1 MLIPCSS
8 SLLALVVAAT
18 APAPVVAPGPA
29 PAPVRLFG
37 PAPPPLPP
45 QPSPA
50 EPTSPTT
57 EPAQRV
63 VMPRTEAPDD
73 PLADLPSD
81 DIVPHELTLPELFEL
96 LRTQSPRLKAAQA
109 QIELARARKVGA
121 RVLPNPILNFQVL
134 HLISGYNQ
142 NGFGTYTFYFQ
153 QPVLIGGQRLQRGRA
168 ARAAERAAHSDV
180 EAAYH
185 DLAAEGRHVFVALQA
200 RQRHHEVLRAAIEDL
215 RRLEGV
221 VKTRH
226 DAGAESRYDVSR
238 IGLEVR
244 RWRAKTIASTADI
257 RDVSG
262 QLGVLVGRPAW
273 RPRAAGSAVP
283 MGIDG
288 DAEALWP
295 DVERT
300 QPAIRAAKD
309 RVELADR
316 DLAAT
321 RREVWPQPT
330 IGLGVVGIDNFFS
343 MSVLGGITTPLPLF
357 DWGQGPVAKAKA
369 EKHVAQVEKDAHT
382 EELRAELDR
391 VLSVLRDR
399 QRALR
404 GFERGVLAETTALQ
418 RMAEDAYVT
427 GQVEILELID
437 AVETHYDLELERVEL
452 IEAVMHAEIDVLHVI
467 GRVED
472 LP

>member
-1 MLIPCSS
+1 MLILSAS
-8 SLLALVVAAT
+8 SLLAVAMAAA
-18 APAPVVAPGPA
+18 APTPIV
-29 PAPVRLFG
+29 G

-50 EPTSPTT
+50 ERT
-57 EPAQRV
+57 EPPPEQPAPAARPSTPV
-63 VMPRTEAPDD
+63 AAAAPDD
-73 PLADLPSD
+73 PLADVPSD
-81 DIVPHELTLPELFEL
+81 DIALDELTLPELFEL
-96 LRTQSPRLKAAQA
+96 LRTHSPRHKTAQA
-109 QIELARARKVGA
+109 QLELARARKVGA

-153 QPVLIGGQRLQRGRA
+153 QPVLIGGQRMQRSRA

-200 RQRHHEVLRAAIEDL
+200 RQRHHEVLHAAIEDL
-215 RRLEGV
+215 RRLQGV
-221 VKTRH
+221 VEARH
-226 DAGAESRYDVSR
+226 SAGAESRYDVSR

-244 RWRAKTIASTADI
+244 RWRAKTIESTADI

-273 RPRAAGSAVP
+273 RPRAAGAAVP
-283 MGIDG
+283 MGIEA
-288 DAEALWP
+288 DAGELWP

-309 RVELADR
+309 RVELAAR

-343 MSVLGGITTPLPLF
+343 MSVLGGLTVPLPLF

-369 EKHVAQVEKDAHT
+369 EKHVAEVEKDAHVA
-382 EELRAELDR
+382 ELQAELDR
-391 VLSVLRDR
+391 VTSVLRDR
-399 QRALR
+399 QRALA
-404 GFERGVLAETTALQ
+404 GFERGVLAETGALQ

-437 AVETHYDLELERVEL
+437 AVETHYDLELERVHL
-452 IEAVMHAEIDVLHVI
+452 VEAVMHAEIDVLHVL

-472 LP
+472 MP